1 MNFRDTKQNWI
12 NKNSKPFFQTCS
24 FLCHRQERHE
34 FMLETT
40 FQKLVKVENVQQAD
54 SSRKGILLRILGPTV
69 FFTRRQT
76 MKDERNAFS
85 FSGIRI
91 PYFPYLVSIPI
102 ETLFAH
108 FSSLSPFPDNYNRR
122 RLAFRR
128 CHPSPCS
135 LQRKRRER
143 EGE

>member
-1 MNFRDTKQNWI
+1 MNFRDEAKLNKQKFETLFSNL
-12 NKNSKPFFQTCS
+12 FFS
-24 FLCHRQERHE
+24 LSPGELV
-34 FMLETT
+34 LETT

-108 FSSLSPFPDNYNRR
+108 FSSLSP
-122 RLAFRR
+122 
-128 CHPSPCS
+128 PSPITTTVDVWHFDAVIHPHVHY
-135 LQRKRRER
+135 KEIKRER
-143 EGE
+143 KKKKE